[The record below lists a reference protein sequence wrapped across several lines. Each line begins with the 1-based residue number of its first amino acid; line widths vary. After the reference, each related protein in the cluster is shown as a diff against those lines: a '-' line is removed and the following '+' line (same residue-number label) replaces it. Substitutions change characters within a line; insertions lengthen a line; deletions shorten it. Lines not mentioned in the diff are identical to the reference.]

1 MITSESN
8 AQMKEIVRLQK
19 SARERRKK
27 QLFVAEGIKL
37 SKEAAFYGS
46 LQKLY
51 LSEKAMETADE
62 ELQAL
67 LQTQEYEVAVSYT
80 HLTLPTT

>member
-1 MITSESN
+1 MSPFYVGEIMITSESN

-27 QLFVAEGIKL
+27 KLFVAEGIKL

-51 LSEKAMETADE
+51 LS
-62 ELQAL
+62 
-67 LQTQEYEVAVSYT
+67 
-80 HLTLPTT
+80 